1 MFDSLKNKLGAFV
14 SSITDRADNQV
25 STATKL
31 KAAVSGSTKLS
42 SDEIVDII
50 WNLQT
55 DLLQSDVSLET
66 ADFISHSINKKLNEM
81 EFGGKNI
88 SSQIREF
95 IRQSLLEALD
105 EAKEVDLIDL
115 IKSSAKP
122 FTLLLLG
129 INGTGKTT
137 SMAKLAKLLQGEGL
151 SVVFAAGDTFRAGA
165 IEQLKHHAQALD
177 IKVISHQRGADS
189 AAVIYDAKEHAK
201 ARHIDVVLADTAGRM
216 QSKSNLMDELKKI
229 IRVNQPDFKIFVAD
243 ALSGND
249 AVEQAQSF
257 NEICGFDGTIL
268 SKMDADAKG
277 GAALSIINTTKKPI
291 IYIGVGQSYHDLKKF
306 DKTWFISKILD

>member
-14 SSITDRADNQV
+14 SSITDKADNQV

-42 SDEIVDII
+42 PDEIVDII

-55 DLLQSDVSLET
+55 DLMQSDVSLET